1 MVQGNRRTIENSY
14 FYKTAGRTSVSYG
27 VESLPAADTLVQ
39 NNIFQFITAPIS
51 LNGACSGC
59 VLAYNYDI
67 DDVFDTGGG
76 TFLYQ
81 MHGVLAHAVG
91 VENIPVE
98 GNQGAGLDSDII
110 HGTPWHSPFH
120 NGISQCL

>member
-59 VLAYNYDI
+59 VLAY
-67 DDVFDTGGG
+67 
-76 TFLYQ
+76 
-81 MHGVLAHAVG
+81 AVG

-110 HGTPWHSPFH
+110 HGTHHFITAFRNVF
-120 NGISQCL
+120 NGYQKDNGT